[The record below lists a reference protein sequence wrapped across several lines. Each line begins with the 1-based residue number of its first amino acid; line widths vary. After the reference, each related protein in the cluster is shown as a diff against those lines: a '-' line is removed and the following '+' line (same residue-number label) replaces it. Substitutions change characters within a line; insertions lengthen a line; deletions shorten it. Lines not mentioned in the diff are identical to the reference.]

1 MRLPAVM
8 RNKFSYTL
16 TLVFLRLYPSPVP
29 DFLRPFLAILASPS
43 SNAQST
49 LLTLHLLSE
58 IAAEIHDPLLKSSR
72 AYTVERTNRDAAV
85 RDGLRAQGDAKAVVD
100 GLLNVVQ
107 RGLAAATSGGGAAD
121 EAADWALRTLAA
133 WAPWV
138 DITVSITPESL
149 ELYKQL
155 ASGANVR
162 YSNSALSVYATL
174 LSKGTKTSAEKLQVL
189 QVLNVM
195 AFVGALEERTRTGGG
210 KSASSSVS
218 TDQEQQRKAL
228 ARVLS
233 AQGVEAFKIA
243 EDDAADPSIRSTAE
257 RLFYETLPIM
267 LRFLEDLNDEVS
279 LCVAPLL
286 SDIMRMYKKA
296 KKQDERGFS
305 LPEDRRRFF
314 ATLLETQVKKLQW
327 PVSLA
332 WTLNGEDDEDETDPD
347 ELEAFMNMRA
357 RLRSDIDSIAYIDP
371 LLFNSIVVG
380 YINDTLSAFQSQ
392 GSSAVPW
399 QRAELAVYLIFI
411 YGETQKIGMGKE
423 AFFDVPQDVQA
434 QLRER
439 SREKAEAYRGMKQ
452 KAANGQAINGTD
464 LPPPNKTYP
473 RIDYASL
480 PLTPQGDILLKGI
493 QSQILTYPHSAVT
506 LQFLECCA
514 RYYEFFKCRRE
525 LIQPVLEAFVDTRGI
540 HNEKTSVRHRVFYL
554 FAKFVKDAR
563 NSIDASFVLAILNS
577 ISDALTVQ
585 AVLPE
590 SENPEEDLLVKATTG
605 PQPFDNHLYVFEAV
619 ASLVSLVKA
628 EDEQVSFL
636 QAVMNP
642 LISGI
647 EDSLRRMGMAS
658 STLNPLDVLQMHH
671 LILAIGALAR
681 GFPDAPEHMVEGQ
694 PPIAWHAPFQ
704 QGIEAILKALEFLKS
719 FKCIRD
725 AARSAFSG
733 IIAAMGVR
741 VISYIPPL
749 VVHMVGEFD
758 GRELVE
764 FFGFLGMLSH
774 KLKTAISSIMDEL
787 LPLLFDRTYLL
798 LASVPSGTDEA
809 IMLADV
815 KKGYTTF
822 LATLFTE
829 GLQDTLISDRNKPR
843 FETWLTSVITLIQD
857 DSDKARQKAAVL
869 LLNRT
874 IPVWASDPSVAHGPS
889 VFLND
894 HAARN
899 GQGKPSKADAGSSN
913 GSSTPTVTEGLPGYK
928 QIVYDQVV
936 PALLAVIMKP
946 SFSLKDGQSQLVSTR
961 RDVRTNDFALTLF

>member
-1 MRLPAVM
+1 M

-16 TLVFLRLYPSPVP
+16 TLVFLRLYPSPVS
-29 DFLRPFLAILASPS
+29 DFLRPFLSILSSPS
-43 SNAQST
+43 SNSQST

-100 GLLNVVQ
+100 GLLSVVQ
-107 RGLAAATSGGGAAD
+107 RGLAAAATSSTSSSAGSEAD
-121 EAADWALRTLAA
+121 ESVDWALRTLAA

-149 ELYKQL
+149 NVYKRL
-155 ASGANVR
+155 ASGPNVR
-162 YSNSALSVYATL
+162 YSNSALSIYATL

-189 QVLNVM
+189 QVLDVM
-195 AFVGALEERTRTGGG
+195 AFVVALEERTRLGSGDGKAGG
-210 KSASSSVS
+210 SSSTVGAGGVAGYDR
-218 TDQEQQRKAL
+218 TNDEEQQRKAL

-243 EDDAADPSIRSTAE
+243 EDDGADPSMRSTAE
-257 RLFYETLPIM
+257 RLFYETLPVM
-267 LRFLEDLNDEVS
+267 VRFLEDPYDEVS

-327 PVSLA
+327 PEGLA

-371 LLFNSIVVG
+371 SLFNSIIVG
-380 YINDTLSAFQSQ
+380 YITDTLSAFQSQ

-452 KAANGQAINGTD
+452 KAANGQTIDGTD

-473 RIDYASL
+473 PIDYASL

-514 RYYEFFKCRRE
+514 RYYEFFRCRRE

-563 NSIDASFVLAILNS
+563 NSIDSSFVLAILNS

-585 AVLPE
+585 AQLPE
-590 SENPEEDLLVKATTG
+590 SENPDEDLLVKATTG

-619 ASLVSLVKA
+619 ASLVSLVKV
-628 EDEQVSFL
+628 ESEQVSFL

-642 LISGI
+642 LIRGI
-647 EDSLRRMGMAS
+647 EESLQRLGMS
-658 STLNPLDVLQMHH
+658 STAPNPLDVLQMHH
-671 LILAIGALAR
+671 LILAIGSLAR
-681 GFPDAPEHMVEGQ
+681 GFPDAPEHVVEGQ
-694 PPIAWHAPFQ
+694 PPVAWHAPFQ

-719 FKCIRD
+719 YRCIRD
-725 AARSAFSG
+725 AARAAFSG

-741 VISYIPPL
+741 VIQYIPPL

-787 LPLLFDRTYLL
+787 LPLLLDRTYLL
-798 LASVPSGTDEA
+798 LASTPSGTDEA
-809 IMLADV
+809 IMLSDV
-815 KKGYTTF
+815 KKSYTTF

-829 GLQDTLISDRNKPR
+829 GLQDVLISDRNKPH
-843 FETWLTSVITLIQD
+843 FETWLASVITLVQD

-874 IPVWASDPSVAHGPS
+874 IPVWASDPSAAHGPS

-899 GQGKPSKADAGSSN
+899 GQGKPSKGEAGSSN

-936 PALLAVIMKP
+936 PAFLAVIMKP
-946 SFSLKDGQSQLVSTR
+946 SFSLKDGQSQLVS
-961 RDVRTNDFALTLF
+961 